1 MELIEIVTI
10 GSYDPPLVWEAATV
24 VKVNPTQW
32 ERMIANVIETNHMEE
47 FKKWLDGKLI
57 RIVKRGDE

>member
-1 MELIEIVTI
+1 MIIGNHQLPVT
-10 GSYDPPLVWEAATV
+10 WEPDVV

-32 ERMIANVIETNHMEE
+32 ERMIVNVLLEPSHLEE

-57 RIVKRGDE
+57 RIVKRGDAGGY